1 MSMHKSLKRKDHLA
15 RRRNVL
21 TRSERIERLGEEEKW
36 DSEHDSV
43 FGLPKVTPE
52 VVEAPVARRPVE
64 EETAEGEAAETEGKE
79 AGTEEAEG

>member
-43 FGLPKVTPE
+43 FGLPKVTPA

-64 EETAEGEAAETEGKE
+64 AAQTEGKE